1 MKTINKRTILRTA
14 AAVLLMTAVVGCLY
28 FDGINQPE
36 EADANTVIEYD
47 AQLRIQTL
55 TEGTGRLV
63 FAILAP
69 VDWDLASNATLT
81 LSTKNLTAKNHLY
94 EKNGQTPPFTE
105 EITGEVLELMPET
118 EKTPATVESDK
129 LVSGLPE
136 QDKPWAE
143 ALELCSEVGIGG
155 NEGLENVPELK
166 WVVWRSKTIFTITD
180 DSDSN
185 DTDNPEI
192 NIYATVHIKLK
203 TGMTPSTFY
212 MGYAYT
218 YDQWGFVTKNARHAV
233 EFKKLT
239 VNPKAMPPII
249 KPSTFRYGDIFAVQ
263 FIPFMTGLENAQ
275 DVYLCGKAVYNS
287 GQVAEV
293 TERSDKNRMEYISA
307 QQLFERYI
315 YPKEFFGLPA
325 DAVIEELRF
334 YFTDATGEIAV
345 HNNASGG
352 YLLEQAAE

>member
-1 MKTINKRTILRTA
+1 MKTINKRTIIRTA

-47 AQLRIQTL
+47 AQLRIQTG

-94 EKNGQTPPFTE
+94 LDKGQIPPFTE

-118 EKTPATVESDK
+118 EKTPATVDNNG

-143 ALELCSEVGIGG
+143 ALELCTEVGIGG

-180 DSDSN
+180 DPNSN

-218 YDQWGFVTKNARHAV
+218 YDQWGFITGAARHAV
-233 EFKKLT
+233 AFKKLT

-263 FIPFMTGLENAQ
+263 FIPFMTGLEDTQ
-275 DVYLCGKAVYNS
+275 DVYLCGKVLYNG
-287 GQVAEV
+287 GQIAEV
-293 TERSDKNRMEYISA
+293 TERSDKNRMEYIST
-307 QQLFERYI
+307 QQVFERYI

-325 DAVIEELRF
+325 DAVIEELHV
-334 YFTDATGEIAV
+334 YFT
-345 HNNASGG
+345 NADGSIVVQDGDQG
-352 YLLEQAAE
+352 FLIEQSAE